1 MYKRQASEDIGLAY
15 PQAVPVVKACVD
27 SALQLGLPE
36 ARLPLA
42 EACIFLATLPKS
54 NTACV
59 AIDAALADVRA
70 GHIGSIPREL
80 QNVHAD
86 GAGFEREQGY
96 LYPHDFPHRWV
107 KQQYLPD
114 ELKDRKYYE
123 YGDNK
128 TEQTAK
134 RYWEEIKD

>member
-1 MYKRQASEDIGLAY
+1 M
-15 PQAVPVVKACVD
+15 KACVD

-36 ARLPLA
+36 GRLHLA
-42 EACIFLATLPKS
+42 EAVILLSTWPKS
-54 NTACV
+54 NTGCL

-70 GHIGSIPREL
+70 GKAGPIPREL

-96 LYPHDFPHRWV
+96 KYPHSYPNRWV
-107 KQQYLPD
+107 EQQYLPD
-114 ELKDRKYYE
+114 NLVGTKYYE

-128 TEQTAK
+128 TEQAAK
-134 RYWEEIKD
+134 AYWDKIKGTK